1 MELLQCVLQ
10 CAAVCC
16 SVLQCV
22 AVCCSVS
29 QCVAVCCNM
38 LQSRGQT
45 CSLCTPFN
53 SNREK
58 KATQQKL
65 ARSKN
70 KLCAGDSRRMEG
82 KTTSLTH
89 IFAGGKR
96 EGEVSK
102 KNKTCCA
109 AGDSR
114 WIVGNTISSNICTS
128 ADSCVNIKLSS
139 CPSSS
144 CFFFCVS
151 PSFFCVSPSEKSMLS
166 IWSS

>member
-1 MELLQCVLQ
+1 VFVVCCSVLQ
-10 CAAVCC
+10 RVAACGLIERLDRMPGLFVKEHYKNGAVAVCAAVCC

-45 CSLCTPFN
+45 CSLCTTFN

-114 WIVGNTISSNICTS
+114 
-128 ADSCVNIKLSS
+128 
-139 CPSSS
+139 
-144 CFFFCVS
+144 
-151 PSFFCVSPSEKSMLS
+151 
-166 IWSS
+166 